1 MFGKLPKTLV
11 MSEPGALN
19 YIHRLYNQGQFTWT
33 EYERL
38 IQSCTKLQFKPTR
51 QTKTD
56 RYVLNSQYLCVHLQC
71 IILDGSENSWMVLLT
86 PKFLWTV
93 NKISREG
100 N

>member
-51 QTKTD
+51 QTITD
-56 RYVLNSQYLCVHLQC
+56 RYVLKSQYTFMCTFTLLRY
-71 IILDGSENSWMVLLT
+71 ITAKNSKSCTFPTQKYNFGWQ
-86 PKFLWTV
+86 
-93 NKISREG
+93 
-100 N
+100 

>member
-56 RYVLNSQYLCVHLQC
+56 RYVLYSQYLGTLLLKIQNPAHFQHKK
-71 IILDGSENSWMVLLT
+71 EFWMAV
-86 PKFLWTV
+86 
-93 NKISREG
+93 KIRRW
-100 N
+100 

>member
-1 MFGKLPKTLV
+1 MFGKLPRTLV

-56 RYVLNSQYLCVHLQC
+56 RYVLNSQHLCVHLLTLLRY
-71 IILDGSENSWMVLLT
+71 ITAKNSK
-86 PKFLWTV
+86 PCFL
-93 NKISREG
+93 NNFSQF
-100 N
+100 NLHDFSFFF

>member
-19 YIHRLYNQGQFTWT
+19 YIHRLYNQGQFTWA

-56 RYVLNSQYLCVHLQC
+56 RYVFIHNIYLHNL
-71 IILDGSENSWMVLLT
+71 GYNHTFLLVIQSSA
-86 PKFLWTV
+86 PFQQ
-93 NKISREG
+93 KI
-100 N
+100 

>member
-56 RYVLNSQYLCVHLQC
+56 RYVLNSQYFIVHLQF
-71 IILDGSENSWMVLLT
+71 WMAVNWYYLL

>member
-56 RYVLNSQYLCVHLQC
+56 RYVLNSQYLLTYTTY
-71 IILDGSENSWMVLLT
+71 LGTLLLRIQN
-86 PKFLWTV
+86 PAL
-93 NKISREG
+93 
-100 N
+100 

>member
-51 QTKTD
+51 QTQTD
-56 RYVLNSQYLCVHLQC
+56 RYVLNSHFTF
-71 IILDGSENSWMVLLT
+71 IFHMKIKIEIKNN
-86 PKFLWTV
+86 
-93 NKISREG
+93 NK